1 MLSGSMCFQGSVAL
15 RNFKNKYKNQQAEF
29 DIDVIMDADV
39 FSQSFS
45 WTIVL
50 WTIQLT
56 FIAHKFLETQL
67 LIWKPH
73 PTNPSDLNANNN
85 ANRIKETTIFEM
97 FFSNNH
103 LKSLLGM
110 VLMDKVGLFQTSF
123 EYMAFTFVFL
133 LHSFTFAADALINDY
148 VKKVISK

>member
-1 MLSGSMCFQGSVAL
+1 MMLSGSMCFQGSVAI

-56 FIAHKFLETQL
+56 FIAHKFLE
-67 LIWKPH
+67 
-73 PTNPSDLNANNN
+73 A
-85 ANRIKETTIFEM
+85 
-97 FFSNNH
+97 
-103 LKSLLGM
+103 
-110 VLMDKVGLFQTSF
+110 
-123 EYMAFTFVFL
+123 
-133 LHSFTFAADALINDY
+133 
-148 VKKVISK
+148 